1 MNQRVLMFDPMAS
14 SGGRAGGLSFSSKV
28 ALCMAALLV
37 LGNYYYMYFTGAN
50 PQEGAME
57 GGGVFRYVK
66 VLALL
71 VFFTAILEPRIKIR
85 LCFAELLLSA
95 FFVVSLVYFFAAWD
109 SWDSGGLLY
118 FNMVICALP
127 LLIFPLTPD
136 FEKIRYFLDA
146 SAVILIVQI
155 GIDALVYLSSGSIW
169 ANKAFIGGLGNPSSF
184 GVLCNVF
191 VAYILFYRGLS
202 PGWMVALCVLSAG
215 IVMTSSLL
223 SIFLLGLIFAIWAW
237 SRGAHYLLLGVI
249 LGAVLIMSVGERLLS
264 DHLMY
269 KLSSFFDLFGG
280 GLSDSS
286 ASVYYRSE
294 LYGLF
299 VEQLSANFFGLLL
312 YGYPDTYYYNV
323 DSQYLAYIASFGVFT
338 ALIFFLAVGLT
349 ALAAYRR
356 RDQYGIFCAVV
367 IAIFMVVFFSN
378 RILDYYPIP
387 LFFFLLIASSRQA
400 AEITVSSLRT
410 AHV

>member
-14 SGGRAGGLSFSSKV
+14 SGDGAGGLSFISKV
-28 ALCMAALLV
+28 ALCVAALLV
-37 LGNYYYMYFTGAN
+37 LGNYYYMYFTGVN
-50 PQEGAME
+50 PQDGAME
-57 GGGVFRYVK
+57 SGGVFRYVK

-71 VFFTAILEPRIKIR
+71 VFFTAILEPRVKIR
-85 LCFAELLLSA
+85 LCFAELLLGA
-95 FFVVSLVYFFAAWD
+95 FFIASLVYFLAAWD

-136 FEKIRYFLDA
+136 FEKIRYFFDT

-155 GIDALVYLSSGSIW
+155 GIDVLVYLSGGSIW

-184 GVLCNVF
+184 GVLCNMF

-202 PGWMVALCVLSAG
+202 PGWLVALCVLSAG
-215 IVMTSSLL
+215 ILMTSSLL

-237 SRGAHYLLLGVI
+237 SRGAHYLLLSVL
-249 LGAVLIMSVGERLLS
+249 LGAVVIMSVGERLLS

-269 KLSSFFDLFGG
+269 KVSSFFDLFGR

-299 VEQLSANFFGLLL
+299 VEHLSANFFGVLL
-312 YGYPDTYYYNV
+312 YGYPDTYYYSV
-323 DSQYLAYIASFGVFT
+323 DSQYLAYIASFGAFVAFV
-338 ALIFFLAVGLT
+338 FFLAVGLT

-356 RDQYGIFCAVV
+356 RDKYGVFCAVV

-387 LFFFLLIASSRQA
+387 LFFFLLIASARHAETPVASSR
-400 AEITVSSLRT
+400 I